1 MEGVQ
6 MATESITNPQNKNIG
21 GPKAP
26 KDPTKRRSG
35 LYVML
40 DSTVEATACDN
51 GKASQEIYLVG
62 ERLLDLVKFIG
73 GINDNEILELLN
85 TCDGF
90 RKLVHSIGV
99 TVRPEGAYS
108 GTVEFEMQNFGKVD
122 KYGSGT
128 RLKFQCPTDGT
139 ELLIKLEDYQWSE
152 DDEVLGK
159 FAFLFDSIGA
169 LAIAS
174 VVFYLNDGYEVPEV
188 VVETPVDFS
197 TKEYR
202 EMIANS
208 LMSKGNN
215 KRIKAAI
222 EKAERGEDIT
232 IAYIGGS
239 ITQGA
244 GSKPINTGSYAY
256 KSYLKIKEMF
266 GKDGGENIHFIKAG
280 VGGTPS
286 ELGMIRYER
295 DILRDGTVKPD
306 IVIVEF
312 AVNDADDETK
322 GNCYE
327 SLCLKILSAEN
338 KPAVIL
344 LFSVFINDW
353 NLQDRLSPI
362 GRHYNLPMVSVK
374 DAVVEQFKLTKKK
387 GNIIS
392 KRQYFYDIYH
402 PTNDGHIV
410 MADCI
415 SNLFYEIKNSAVDT
429 EDITIDKQ
437 PVIGDSFTQIHLIDK
452 KDNVEVASISEGG
465 FTEMDKELQMVEI
478 DDNPFASPQ
487 FPNNWMHSA
496 ASGNESFKL
505 KIKSK
510 SLVMIFKDSGS
521 NEFGKAD
528 VYVDGKLLSTL
539 DPHINNWIHCNPVIL
554 YNEQEPKEHQ
564 VEIKMSSGDEDKC
577 FTILGFGY
585 TV

>member
-1 MEGVQ
+1 
-6 MATESITNPQNKNIG
+6 MATDSITNLQNKNVG

-40 DSTVEATACDN
+40 DLTVEATARDN
-51 GKASQEIYLVG
+51 GKASQEIYLEA
-62 ERLLDLVKFIG
+62 ERLLDLVKFTG
-73 GINDNEILELLN
+73 GVTDDEVLGLLKN
-85 TCDGF
+85 CDGF
-90 RKLVHSIGV
+90 HKLVHSIGV
-99 TVRPEGAYS
+99 TVRPEDSYI
-108 GTVEFEMQNFGKVD
+108 GTVEFEMQNWGKVD

-128 RLKFQCPTDGT
+128 CLKFQCPIDGT
-139 ELLIKLEDYQWSE
+139 ELLIKLKDYQWSE
-152 DDEVLGK
+152 DDDVLGK
-159 FAFLFDSIGA
+159 FTFLFESVGA
-169 LAIAS
+169 LATAS

-202 EMIANS
+202 EMIAKS
-208 LMSKGNN
+208 LMSMGNN

-222 EKAERGEDIT
+222 EKAEKGEDVT

-244 GSKPINTGSYAY
+244 GAKPINTGSYAY
-256 KSYLKIKEMF
+256 KSYLKFKEMF
-266 GKDGGENIHFIKAG
+266 GKDGGKNIHFIKAG

-295 DILRDGTVKPD
+295 DILRDGTVTPD

-312 AVNDADDETK
+312 AVNDEGDETK

-344 LFSVFINDW
+344 LFSVFLNDW
-353 NLQDRLSPI
+353 NLQDRLSPV

-374 DAVVEQFKLTKKK
+374 DAVVEQFKLTKEK

-392 KRQYFYDIYH
+392 KRQFFYDIYH
-402 PTNDGHIV
+402 PANDGHTV

-415 SNLFYEIKNSAVDT
+415 SNLFSEIKNSVVDT
-429 EDITIDKQ
+429 EDIIIDKE
-437 PVIGDSFTQIHLIDK
+437 PVIGNSFTQVHLIDK
-452 KDNVEVASISEGG
+452 KDNVEVAAISEGG
-465 FTEMDKELQMVEI
+465 FAETDKELQMVEL
-478 DDNPFASPQ
+478 DDNPFGSPQ
-487 FPNNWMHSA
+487 FPYNWMHSA

-510 SLVMIFKDSGS
+510 SLVIIFKDSGS

-528 VYVDGKLLSTL
+528 VYVDGILLFTL
-539 DPHINNWIHCNPVIL
+539 DPHVNNWTHCNPVIL
-554 YNEQEPKEHQ
+554 YNEQEAKEHQ
-564 VEIKMSSGDEDKC
+564 VEVKMSSGNEDKC
-577 FTILGFGY
+577 FTILGFAY
-585 TV
+585 KL